1 MARKAVIGL
10 FVILLACASFFIQPS
25 DGDAPA
31 GDDGTFAFVIDG
43 EDSTATVTDIVGSI
57 PDGIADIP
65 DRVEYDGEEYEVVAV
80 SVGKGWDGISMMTLP
95 GTMSSVSL
103 GDGTASDLTEFVL
116 REENQYLSVDE
127 EGILYSAD
135 GETLKAVPWGYERAV
150 LIADGARNAEYDAL
164 SHLAKATSIMF
175 PTSFEDSNLRIA
187 DDPCLA
193 IINFSEGMDGA
204 GLVLEPDEALVELIF
219 DGDYFEIDGITLKS
233 SEDREGDAVRMFY
246 KTGENEFTEKVSSNS
261 IDYTSWTLV
270 FAAVAA
276 MVVVLFL
283 AFRRTKGS
291 EPDLLGPLDEQ
302 DDEDGPSDYRGHHS
316 HGDSD
321 QDLRHTVGADQDER
335 PDGRRAGYQVLHVG
349 SDEYP
354 RHMRGH

>member
-1 MARKAVIGL
+1 MARKVVIGL
-10 FVILLACASFFIQPS
+10 FAILLVCASFSIQPS
-25 DGDAPA
+25 DGDAPS
-31 GDDGTFAFVIDG
+31 GDDGTFAFIID
-43 EDSTATVTDIVGSI
+43 EETSTATVTDIVGSI
-57 PDGIADIP
+57 PSGIADVP
-65 DRVEYDGEEYEVVAV
+65 DSVEYDGREYEVAAV
-80 SVGKGWDGISMMTLP
+80 SVGKGWDGISTMTLP
-95 GTMSSVSL
+95 GTVSSVSL
-103 GDGTASDLTEFVL
+103 GDGKAADLTEFVL
-116 REENQYLSVDE
+116 REENQHLSVDG
-127 EGILYSAD
+127 EGFLYSAD
-135 GETLKAVPWGYERAV
+135 GETLKAVPWGYDGDV

-175 PTSFEDSNLRIA
+175 PVSFEDSNLRIA

-193 IINFSEGMDGA
+193 IINFSEGMDGV
-204 GLVLEPDEALVELIF
+204 GLVLEPDEALTELLF
-219 DGDYFEIDGITLKS
+219 DGDYFEIDGITLKP
-233 SEDREGDAVRMFY
+233 SEEREGDATRMFY
-246 KTGENEFTEKVSSNS
+246 KTGENEFSEMVPVDDT
-261 IDYTSWTLV
+261 DYASWALV

-276 MVVVLFL
+276 MGIVLFL

-321 QDLRHTVGADQDER
+321 QDLRHAVGADQDER